1 MKEDKVLELL
11 EAADWDRIIRELTLN
26 AIWQARRYP
35 WSSGS
40 HNILPGGKTPG
51 DIAVEAIEKVWNGK
65 RDWDPERYPNL
76 LLHLKWEV
84 RRDIWRL
91 FKSTLH
97 QKTTRFPETSRGSRG
112 PEEPGFPPGE
122 PSDSQTGYDQPS
134 GTLDPESEMI
144 FREQQE
150 LEERVKNELYAHIQ
164 GDEDLELLLLCFE
177 DGLDKPETI
186 AAQMGWE
193 VTKVYNLKK
202 RLFRKA
208 ASLREKIEQDCRQVK
223 GKI

>member
-11 EAADWDRIIRELTLN
+11 EAADWNRIIRELTFH

-51 DIAVEAIEKVWNGK
+51 DIAVEAIEKIWSGK

-97 QKTTRFPETSRGSRG
+97 QKTMRFPETSRG
-112 PEEPGFPPGE
+112 PEEPGDLGE
-122 PSDSQTGYDQPS
+122 PPVSQTGYDQPS

-144 FREQQE
+144 LREQQE
-150 LEERVKNELYAHIQ
+150 LEERVKNELYALVQ

-177 DGLDKPETI
+177 DGLDKPEII